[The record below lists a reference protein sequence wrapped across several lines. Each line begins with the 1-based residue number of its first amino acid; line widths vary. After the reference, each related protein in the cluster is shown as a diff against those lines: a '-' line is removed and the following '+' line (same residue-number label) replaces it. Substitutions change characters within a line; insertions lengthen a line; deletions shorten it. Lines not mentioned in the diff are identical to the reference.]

1 MTTTT
6 MMASWC
12 RSPRCSAERRGFR
25 RELDSWRH
33 KLIHCIGFES
43 ILEGLYGPGLLR
55 DLSLFDDCEPEEVS
69 DWIVDENCP
78 FCCLRRDKVKE
89 HLSSP
94 SDLDGAS
101 DSTDTA
107 EQLERETETFL
118 HALFQRKDPPRA
130 CNPAIPLVAREIM
143 YRMIR
148 QFAAEYA
155 QRRDAAA
162 AEKDGCEASPMAPPP
177 AADAATSVP
186 SAKPSCPTS
195 SGTMLAV
202 PSDLEH
208 KAESPPQEPAAIPVK
223 GTAPTPL
230 ADDSILSKLLSTQD
244 EHTADE
250 EEEEEE
256 DKDDEDG
263 PLDLSLGKSTQDCKY
278 DQAGVLDLSTK
289 KSMDAS
295 KSPSAKASAAG
306 TSRLAAGDLYGEER
320 RRRGSSD
327 SLGLGALRPTGGAGA
342 EADADTRGAATLQ
355 GMAKRAI
362 EEGLAELTCLGTS
375 NTDELRVNT
384 SEGRNLAPWLG
395 ALLSEGLG
403 SLVKQTESTAVRQ
416 DGRHSMSSSSFLQQ
430 LALKRMAAQAVR
442 LQDRDISG
450 SGSVSGSV
458 RLKIPQFRVNSS
470 SALSNPLPADVNAT
484 SSIDR
489 ASPCASS
496 ALSTVKDGS
505 SIGRKLKAILPK
517 QQSVSYLPAELHALK
532 ILQGSASNNNNN
544 DLALLNGKYLAD
556 QDVTRPRSPEVG
568 PLLTGLRQVQGTD
581 NGDPN
586 KQPRRKRGRYRQY
599 DSGILEEAISM
610 VMSGRMSVSKAQAL
624 YGIPHSTLEYK
635 VKERAGTLKVPPK
648 RRRVDGESETG
659 SRLAFGFT
667 ASVSDCAAFNS
678 GYSTHNDIAPNST
691 ADENDTAL
699 NGGE

>member
-1 MTTTT
+1 
-6 MMASWC
+6 MASWC

-78 FCCLRRDKVKE
+78 FCCLRRDKRVSACLCQE

-162 AEKDGCEASPMAPPP
+162 AEKDGCEIWNTRPRVLRRSLQRSQY
-177 AADAATSVP
+177 D
-186 SAKPSCPTS
+186 
-195 SGTMLAV
+195 
-202 PSDLEH
+202 
-208 KAESPPQEPAAIPVK
+208 
-223 GTAPTPL
+223 
-230 ADDSILSKLLSTQD
+230 
-244 EHTADE
+244 

-556 QDVTRPRSPEVG
+556 QDVTRPRSPE
-568 PLLTGLRQVQGTD
+568 GTD

-648 RRRVDGESETG
+648 RR
-659 SRLAFGFT
+659 
-667 ASVSDCAAFNS
+667 
-678 GYSTHNDIAPNST
+678 
-691 ADENDTAL
+691 
-699 NGGE
+699 